1 MVPMHLGLK
10 EIEEEEMEII
20 RGKGGKKGRKKPTVG
35 IEVK

>member
-1 MVPMHLGLK
+1 MHPGLK

-20 RGKGGKKGRKKPTVG
+20 RGKRGKKGRNKPTGG